1 MTPVAFTPLL
11 EELIEALRCLPGVGQ
26 KSAQRMAFQLLERGR
41 EGGRQLSRT
50 LADALDRIGRC
61 ESCQNFSET
70 PVCPLCQD
78 TGRETGVMCVVESP
92 ADVMAIEQARDY
104 RGQYFVLMGH
114 LSPIDGI
121 GPEEIGIDLLL
132 RRIHKEGTRELII
145 ATGSTVEGE
154 TTAHYIADRLADDP
168 VLITRLAQGIPVGGE
183 LGYIDGSTLLHA
195 FSGRKPL
202 V

>member
-1 MTPVAFTPLL
+1 MAFTPLL

-61 ESCQNFSET
+61 EKCQNFSEA

-78 TGRETGVMCVVESP
+78 SERETDVMCVVESP

-132 RRIHKEGTRELII
+132 RRTQSEGTRELII
-145 ATGSTVEGE
+145 ATSSTVEGQ

>member
-1 MTPVAFTPLL
+1 MAFTPLL
-11 EELIEALRCLPGVGQ
+11 ENLIEALRCLPGVGQ

-41 EGGRQLSRT
+41 EGGRVLSRA
-50 LADALDRIGRC
+50 LSDALDQIGRC
-61 ESCQNFSET
+61 DRCQNFSET
-70 PVCPLCQD
+70 PVCPICQD
-78 TGRETGVMCVVESP
+78 GGRQTDIMCVVESP

-121 GPEEIGIDLLL
+121 GPEDIGVDLLL
-132 RRIHKEGTRELII
+132 RRIHSEDTRELII
-145 ATGSTVEGE
+145 ATNPTVEGE
-154 TTAHYIADRLADDP
+154 TTAHYIADRLADEP
-168 VLITRLAQGIPVGGE
+168 VLITRLAQGIPSGGE

-202 V
+202 K

>member
-1 MTPVAFTPLL
+1 MAFTPLL
-11 EELIEALRCLPGVGQ
+11 ENLIEALRCLPGVGQ

-41 EGGRQLSRT
+41 DGGRELSRA
-50 LADALDRIGRC
+50 LAEALDRIGRC
-61 ESCQNFSET
+61 QRCQNFSET
-70 PVCPLCQD
+70 PTCPLCED
-78 TGRETGVMCVVESP
+78 SRRETDIMCVVESP

-121 GPEEIGIDLLL
+121 GPEEIGVDLLL
-132 RRIHKEGTRELII
+132 QRIHEEGTRELII
-145 ATGSTVEGE
+145 ATNPTVEGE

-202 V
+202 K

>member
-1 MTPVAFTPLL
+1 MAFTPLL
-11 EELIEALRCLPGVGQ
+11 EDLIEALRCLPGVGQ

-41 EGGRQLSRT
+41 EGGRHLSRT
-50 LADALDRIGRC
+50 LGDALDKIGRC
-61 ESCQNFSET
+61 QSCQNFSET
-70 PVCPLCQD
+70 PVCPLCED
-78 TGRETGVMCVVESP
+78 SSRETGIMCVVESP

-114 LSPIDGI
+114 LSPIDGV
-121 GPEEIGIDLLL
+121 GPEDIGIDILLK
-132 RRIHKEGTRELII
+132 RIHGEGTRELIL
-145 ATGSTVEGE
+145 ATNPTVEGE
-154 TTAHYIADRLADDP
+154 TTAHYIADRLADEP
-168 VLITRLAQGIPVGGE
+168 ILITRLAQGIPVGGE